1 MHLATLARLIPPLVE
16 PNPYM
21 LRLILPFLLAA
32 SVYGYWKY
40 LASAPAELRK
50 QRIQKVVTWAVFAI
64 TVAAAVR
71 SGSLLWLIGTGVVMV
86 VMRYLA
92 HLGGERRAA
101 SSEGG
106 STHPGSAFKPE
117 MTRAEALQIFELGDN
132 PSFDSIQKRYREL
145 MRTVHPDRG
154 GSNYLAAKLNEA
166 YQVLTAG
173 QHQ

>member
-1 MHLATLARLIPPLVE
+1 
-16 PNPYM
+16 M
-21 LRLILPFLLAA
+21 LRLLFPFLLAA

-50 QRIQKVVTWAVFAI
+50 TRVQKLVTWAVFAV

-71 SGSLLWLIGTGVVMV
+71 SGSMAWLLGTAVVMV

-92 HLGGERRAA
+92 HLGGQRQSAAGAPDSGPSASPFPGRARM
-101 SSEGG
+101 S
-106 STHPGSAFKPE
+106 
-117 MTRAEALQIFELGDN
+117 RAEALQIFELGND
-132 PSFDSIQKRYREL
+132 PTMDSIQKRYRDL

-173 QHQ
+173 QRE

>member
-1 MHLATLARLIPPLVE
+1 
-16 PNPYM
+16 M
-21 LRLILPFLLAA
+21 LRLLFPFLLAA
-32 SVYGYWKY
+32 AVYGYWKY
-40 LASAPAELRK
+40 LASAPPELR
-50 QRIQKVVTWAVFAI
+50 QKRLQQLTMWAVLAV

-92 HLGGERRAA
+92 HLGGARQAADQAGAAAQGAPAA
-101 SSEGG
+101 SSRARM
-106 STHPGSAFKPE
+106 S
-117 MTRAEALQIFELGDN
+117 RAEALQIFELGDN
-132 PSFDSIQKRYREL
+132 PNFDSIQKRYRDL
-145 MRTVHPDRG
+145 MRNVHPDRG

>member
-1 MHLATLARLIPPLVE
+1 
-16 PNPYM
+16 M
-21 LRLILPFLLAA
+21 LRLLFPFLLAA

-50 QRIQKVVTWAVFAI
+50 QRVQKVLTWVVFAF

-71 SGSLLWLIGTGVVMV
+71 SGSLVWLIGTAAVMV

-92 HLGGERRAA
+92 HMGGARQAAAEAGAA
-101 SSEGG
+101 SPP
-106 STHPGSAFKPE
+106 PGRPRMS
-117 MTRAEALQIFELGDN
+117 RAEALQVFELGDN
-132 PSFDSIQKRYREL
+132 PSLDAIQKRYREL
-145 MRTVHPDRG
+145 MRNVHPDRG